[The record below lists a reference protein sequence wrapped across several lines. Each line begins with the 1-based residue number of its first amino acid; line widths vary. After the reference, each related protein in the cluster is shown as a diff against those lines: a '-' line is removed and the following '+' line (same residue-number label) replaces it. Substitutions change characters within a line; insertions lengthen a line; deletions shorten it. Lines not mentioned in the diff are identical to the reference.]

1 MAIASLSY
9 CFFFFFFEQHF
20 TNWFLVF
27 PHIGCQLTFGSRR
40 LNSLSNPTLRA
51 LKQYSVCV
59 FDQIYSR
66 AADAKL
72 VWPDLILITERPGI
86 WSSGI
91 GQLRPTWGKWY
102 LQKFLSICRNL
113 LGEGAGF
120 FSHTGQTVKCQK
132 KSVKHVFLSLT
143 TYLILYD
150 IYEQI

>member
-9 CFFFFFFEQHF
+9 CFFFLEQHF

-27 PHIGCQLTFGSRR
+27 PHIGCQLTFGR

-51 LKQYSVCV
+51 LKQYSVCVCVCV

-102 LQKFLSICRNL
+102 LQKFLGICRNL
-113 LGEGAGF
+113 LGERGRL
-120 FSHTGQTVKCQK
+120 FSHTGQTAKCQK

-150 IYEQI
+150 IYE